1 MVGRY
6 ELVAVDKNGR
16 GKVVVSKN
24 KKKLTLQSADIF
36 TGLFNNKD
44 DLGFYLYQ
52 KGYIDYNP
60 SKFVLLYKV
69 NKTSKFLDCLYSD
82 DKEIIKLAKSS
93 RENNKI
99 NTYSTVFGYLFS
111 YLIKNADTEFIEY
124 AYYHKYINK
133 YIYDKILEYR
143 DSIKNRSNNANIIVR
158 SIERELA
165 KEYLQVRKLYSII
178 KIYRNRKMV
187 DITINVKRTVV
198 GESDDPYINYLICQV
213 KNGNEDAY
221 EELKGMDLEKT
232 LSLKM

>member
-6 ELVAVDKNGR
+6 ELVAVDKSGI
-16 GKVVVSKN
+16 GKIIISKN

-44 DLGFYLYQ
+44 ELAFYLYQ

-124 AYYHKYINK
+124 AYNHKYINK
-133 YIYDKILEYR
+133 YVFDKLIEYR
-143 DSIKNRSNNANIIVR
+143 DSVKNRSNTNIIIK
-158 SIERELA
+158 SIEKELS

-198 GESDDPYINYLICQV
+198 GESDDPYIDYLINQV

-221 EELKGMDLEKT
+221 EELKGMDIEKT

>member
-6 ELVAVDKNGR
+6 ELVAVDKNGI
-16 GKVVVSKN
+16 GKVIVSKN
-24 KKKLTLQSADIF
+24 KKKLTLQNADIF

-44 DLGFYLYQ
+44 ELAFYLYQ

-69 NKTSKFLDCLYSD
+69 NKTSKFLDCLYKEDS
-82 DKEIIKLAKSS
+82 EIIKLAKSS

-99 NTYSTVFGYLFS
+99 NTYSNVFCYLFS

-124 AYYHKYINK
+124 AYNHKYINK
-133 YIYDKILEYR
+133 YVFDKLIEYR
-143 DSIKNRSNNANIIVR
+143 DSVKNRSNTNIIIKY
-158 SIERELA
+158 IEKELS

-198 GESDDPYINYLICQV
+198 GESDDPYIDYLINQV

-221 EELKGMDLEKT
+221 EELKGMDIEKT

>member
-6 ELVAVDKNGR
+6 ELVAVDKSGI
-16 GKVVVSKN
+16 GKIIISKN

-44 DLGFYLYQ
+44 ELAFYLYQ

-69 NKTSKFLDCLYSD
+69 NKTSKFLDCLYKEDS
-82 DKEIIKLAKSS
+82 EIIKLAKSS

-99 NTYSTVFGYLFS
+99 NTYSNVFCYLFS

-124 AYYHKYINK
+124 AYNHKYINK
-133 YIYDKILEYR
+133 YVFDKLIEYR
-143 DSIKNRSNNANIIVR
+143 DSVKNRSNTNIIIK
-158 SIERELA
+158 SIEKELS

-198 GESDDPYINYLICQV
+198 GESDDPYIDYLI
-213 KNGNEDAY
+213 N
-221 EELKGMDLEKT
+221 
-232 LSLKM
+232 

>member
-44 DLGFYLYQ
+44 ELAFYLYQ

-69 NKTSKFLDCLYSD
+69 NRGSKFLDCLYKEDS
-82 DKEIIKLAKSS
+82 EIIKLAKSY
-93 RENNKI
+93 RESNKI

-124 AYYHKYINK
+124 AYNHKYINK
-133 YIYDKILEYR
+133 YVFDKLIEYR
-143 DSIKNRSNNANIIVR
+143 DSVKNRSNTNIIIK
-158 SIERELA
+158 SIEKELS

-198 GESDDPYINYLICQV
+198 GESDDPYIDYLINQV